1 MRPLLFGGTRLRAIL
16 LASGADARKNQIV
29 TVNGKSVSVFHPMS
43 QILHVV
49 HFDIENTS
57 APGTFG
63 VIMPMKAMIETV
75 GSIRHFQL
83 LNLPVF
89 RKLIEIAVDRAL
101 ADVGVLLNDGIV
113 YLFSG
118 GM

>member
-1 MRPLLFGGTRLRAIL
+1 M
-16 LASGADARKNQIV
+16 
-29 TVNGKSVSVFHPMS
+29 
-43 QILHVV
+43 
-49 HFDIENTS
+49 
-57 APGTFG
+57 
-63 VIMPMKAMIETV
+63 IMPLKAMIETV

-83 LNLPVF
+83 LNLSVF